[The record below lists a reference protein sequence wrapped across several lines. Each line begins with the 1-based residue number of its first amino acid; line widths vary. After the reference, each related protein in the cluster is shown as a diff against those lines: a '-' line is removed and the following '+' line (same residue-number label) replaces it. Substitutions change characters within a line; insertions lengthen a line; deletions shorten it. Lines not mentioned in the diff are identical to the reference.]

1 MYYQP
6 GDILL
11 QKYRIVS
18 LAGQGAFSEVY
29 CALDT
34 TLNVHRALK
43 ILRSDT
49 PGLGSTQYGEYQNRF
64 MLEAQLGARLNHP
77 HVIQVY
83 DYGKDG
89 ENLVLVMEYA
99 PGGNLGKKIE
109 EARSNGVLLPVAT
122 VLNIVAQV
130 ANGLT
135 ALHNLDVVH
144 RDLKPNNILFDAE
157 GRAKVADFGLAQI
170 PGGPSQRS
178 QLSSPQAHP
187 GTPGYMSPEQN
198 NATQYLTPASDI
210 YGLGLVLFEM
220 LTGRMY
226 AAQRPGTRASAL
238 RPETPAWLDN
248 LILQMLDD
256 DPKKRPWNGKE
267 LAGLFEKMLSVQ
279 QPRVTGNA
287 PAAGGRKGGS
297 GAVLGAAGQKGS
309 AQKEKGAFLPWIAA
323 FSLLG
328 IGVFS
333 VLGLIIFIIFLNP
346 ASGAGSQATA
356 TLPKAAT
363 ITPTKRKILPTNTVV
378 KPAPTKTPQPTI
390 QKTPTKRPPT
400 PTPVSAGASSCA
412 LSLCDSNSGGS
423 VCIYGFAPSAT
434 NLIVTFK
441 FAQPIGSS
449 ISPTLKVGDKTFGCE
464 VVTTYPDR
472 LYCTGASIKTST
484 AMLSL
489 YNGAN
494 LLCSGEMIIPKYVT
508 PVPTKK
514 NTSGSSYP

>member
-6 GDILL
+6 GDTLL

-18 LAGQGAFSEVY
+18 IAGQGAFSEVY

-43 ILRSDT
+43 VLRSDT

-109 EARSNGVLLPVAT
+109 EERLKGVLLPIPT

-178 QLSSPQAHP
+178 QLSSPQSHP

-198 NATQYLTPASDI
+198 IATQYLTPASDI

-226 AAQRPGTRASAL
+226 AAQRPGSRASAL
-238 RPETPAWLDN
+238 RPEIPAWLDN

-256 DPKKRPWNGKE
+256 DPRKRPWNGKE
-267 LAGLFEKMLSVQ
+267 LAVLFEKKLSA
-279 QPRVTGNA
+279 QPSRTGPVPVA
-287 PAAGGRKGGS
+287 GSAAKKTAAGIN
-297 GAVLGAAGQKGS
+297 GQKGS
-309 AQKEKGAFLPWIAA
+309 TQKEKGALLPWVAFFSFLGIAA

-328 IGVFS
+328 LV
-333 VLGLIIFIIFLNP
+333 IFLTLFDP
-346 ASGAGSQATA
+346 APGAGRQPTA
-356 TLPKAAT
+356 TQPRAVT
-363 ITPTKRKILPTNTVV
+363 ITPTKRKSLPTNTSV
-378 KPAPTKTPQPTI
+378 KPAVATRTPQPTS

-400 PTPVSAGASSCA
+400 QQPVSAGAASCT
-412 LSLCDSNSGGS
+412 LSLCDANPGSN
-423 VCIYGFAPSAT
+423 VCVYGFAPSAT
-434 NLIVTFK
+434 SLIVTFK
-441 FAQPIGSS
+441 FSQPVGDS

-472 LYCTGASIKTST
+472 LYCSGTSIKTPT
-484 AMLSL
+484 AILSL

-494 LLCSGEMIIPKYVT
+494 LLCSGEMVIPRYVT

-514 NTSGSSYP
+514 KSPGNSYP